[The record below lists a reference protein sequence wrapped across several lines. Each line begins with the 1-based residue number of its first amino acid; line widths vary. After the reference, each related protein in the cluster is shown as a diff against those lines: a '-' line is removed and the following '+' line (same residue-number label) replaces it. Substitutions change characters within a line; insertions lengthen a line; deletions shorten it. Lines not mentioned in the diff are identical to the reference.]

1 MSLRS
6 NKLQSQQSTAS
17 NGSNGSN
24 NSNNSGTNVTQQQQQ
39 PPPMVYQQQQQQ
51 LLAQL
56 QQQHKFQA
64 QQLQLAATSPN
75 ANGKY
80 ITTTNNGSG
89 NGGGNTSRN
98 NLATLVAAI
107 NGHEHQQQQQQQQ
120 SPSSA
125 GYQLSPA
132 AASRVAHAPPHSPL
146 GPPSYSAATATSLQQ
161 PAFSYFAPQPLHHP
175 YHHNH
180 HHHQQQ
186 QQQQQLQQQL
196 QQLPPPDLTDGIDQ
210 PHAGQTGGGGSPP
223 DSPNANGQTAAELEQ
238 QLCVVAKMQKS
249 VTITVTPQR
258 SNSMD
263 FLNFEEKR
271 QLIASSLSLSDILH
285 SNNQQQQ
292 VKEAAING
300 NQSAKKQNGAAIRTN
315 SLGSGTRTPP
325 LERKSKLSAL
335 GRFFKPWK
343 WRRKKKS
350 EKFEATSKSLER
362 KISVRANRDE
372 LVQKGIL
379 LPESPLGNIPEP
391 GEESYYNTNNSGATA
406 NGSILSAVH
415 NNSIN
420 QANNSINATT
430 YGSAGNPLISSNQQ
444 QQQQQQGLPSS
455 ISVQQ
460 FNANSMLNGS
470 SGVGG
475 LNQQN
480 SMANGCIVGGH
491 NASGNDGAS
500 DTSSLSGGVP
510 HSQSAPQQLGV
521 GQPPPPLTPLAQHH
535 QALAQQLQQR
545 FAISNNNEPRKD
557 KTDAQQQQQ
566 HGGNGTISTPNIE
579 QPTCQ
584 GSMLPPPGGGGGND
598 SNNKLERPN
607 TLGGANKLTRRGVN
621 ICYHNEHYGDDGKM
635 VAGPPGSTPPPYG
648 GGKLPPGVM
657 LSELPE
663 PPIPV
668 SEIGPIPPPPMFST
682 PSPTLIAGRPHG
694 PGAMNDQ
701 DYQHQDYDYDDHD
714 PDQDELDSD
723 DEYAPYGGGNHVRV
737 MDTQRVEEIPAK
749 EPKPNAVPLKSA
761 LKKKVGM
768 PTSASTPVTPTQEH
782 HNNGGGGATSNATA
796 AAISNSNGGIG
807 SMAAAAAAAAQQSAS
822 QRPLVVR
829 QDATGN
835 NYSLNRQQMFNI
847 QLPCTV
853 ENKENTRPFVIRESS
868 SDSDE
873 SDGHIVYRDDDNDN
887 TRLAKLARKESLSLK
902 LQLRPDKQDLINRN
916 ILHQVTDNEL
926 KESKE
931 AIGARLIRR
940 LSMRPTAEE
949 LVERNI
955 LKTQSP
961 AEEKKQKEE
970 KKSYLLRKLSFR
982 PTVEELKEKKIIRFN
997 DYIEVT
1003 QAHDYDRRADKP
1015 WTRLTPKDKAA
1026 IRKELNEFKSS
1037 EMAVHEGSRHLTR
1050 FHRP

>member
-1 MSLRS
+1 MAMP
-6 NKLQSQQSTAS
+6 SQQ
-17 NGSNGSN
+17 
-24 NSNNSGTNVTQQQQQ
+24 QR
-39 PPPMVYQQQQQQ
+39 Q
-51 LLAQL
+51 LL
-56 QQQHKFQA
+56 QHQHSHPPFQANPPQQA
-64 QQLQLAATSPN
+64 QQHHQQ
-75 ANGKY
+75 
-80 ITTTNNGSG
+80 
-89 NGGGNTSRN
+89 
-98 NLATLVAAI
+98 
-107 NGHEHQQQQQQQQ
+107 HQQQQQQQQ
-120 SPSSA
+120 SHLHHSHHPPLQHHLSLG
-125 GYQLSPA
+125 GYQQLQMQLQAGGGTGGGRAGCQYSTPQHHYRNVAAAAAAAAA
-132 AASRVAHAPPHSPL
+132 AASASGTGNAATIRRRTLSHVSR
-146 GPPSYSAATATSLQQ
+146 SYSLGATASAAAAATAT
-161 PAFSYFAPQPLHHP
+161 A
-175 YHHNH
+175 
-180 HHHQQQ
+180 
-186 QQQQQLQQQL
+186 
-196 QQLPPPDLTDGIDQ
+196 
-210 PHAGQTGGGGSPP
+210 
-223 DSPNANGQTAAELEQ
+223 TATATS
-238 QLCVVAKMQKS
+238 VSATAVAAA
-249 VTITVTPQR
+249 TP
-258 SNSMD
+258 
-263 FLNFEEKR
+263 
-271 QLIASSLSLSDILH
+271 
-285 SNNQQQQ
+285 NNQLSIHKTGIM
-292 VKEAAING
+292 VAASRCRSPIMLCHSHSDG
-300 NQSAKKQNGAAIRTN
+300 EFPLYRAKKQNGAAIRTN

-350 EKFEATSKSLER
+350 EKFEAASKSLER

-391 GEESYYNTNNSGATA
+391 GEESYYNSSNSGATA
-406 NGSILSAVH
+406 NGSILSSAVH
-415 NNSIN
+415 NNSIS

-430 YGSAGNPLISSNQQ
+430 YGSAGNPLISASTAQNQNQ
-444 QQQQQQGLPSS
+444 GQGQQQQQQGLPNS

-460 FNANSMLNGS
+460 FNGQ
-470 SGVGG
+470 
-475 LNQQN
+475 NQQN
-480 SMANGCIVGGH
+480 SMANGQCLVGG
-491 NASGNDGAS
+491 GGGGDGAS

-521 GQPPPPLTPLAQHH
+521 GQPPLTPLAQHH

-566 HGGNGTISTPNIE
+566 QHGGNGTISMPNIE

-584 GSMLPPPGGGGGND
+584 GSMLPPPGGGGLHQVDG
-598 SNNKLERPN
+598 KLERPN
-607 TLGGANKLTRRGVN
+607 TLGGASKLTRRGVN
-621 ICYHNEHYGDDGKM
+621 ICYHNEHMYGEDGKM
-635 VAGPPGSTPPPYG
+635 VGGPPGSTPPPYP

-663 PPIPV
+663 PPIPL

-694 PGAMNDQ
+694 PGAVNDQ
-701 DYQHQDYDYDDHD
+701 DYQQDYDYDDHD

-723 DEYAPYGGGNHVRV
+723 DEYAPYGGNHVRM

-761 LKKKVGM
+761 LKKKGGIM
-768 PTSASTPVTPTQEH
+768 PASASTPVTPTQEH
-782 HNNGGGGATSNATA
+782 SGGTAAGSAASA

-829 QDATGN
+829 QDAAGN

>member
-1 MSLRS
+1 M
-6 NKLQSQQSTAS
+6 LQYETACSQTQTQPQLQPHRKQ
-17 NGSNGSN
+17 
-24 NSNNSGTNVTQQQQQ
+24 TYKEYLQQHQQQKQQ
-39 PPPMVYQQQQQQ
+39 
-51 LLAQL
+51 
-56 QQQHKFQA
+56 
-64 QQLQLAATSPN
+64 
-75 ANGKY
+75 
-80 ITTTNNGSG
+80 
-89 NGGGNTSRN
+89 
-98 NLATLVAAI
+98 
-107 NGHEHQQQQQQQQ
+107 QQQQQQQQ
-120 SPSSA
+120 SKQPVRIFRVHYIRLNSKDGNSNSSR
-125 GYQLSPA
+125 A
-132 AASRVAHAPPHSPL
+132 AASAALGNASSAHGGAKMKTIAPNIRRRRRCDKHHLELYCNESSHS
-146 GPPSYSAATATSLQQ
+146 SSNHSAAS
-161 PAFSYFAPQPLHHP
+161 S
-175 YHHNH
+175 
-180 HHHQQQ
+180 
-186 QQQQQLQQQL
+186 
-196 QQLPPPDLTDGIDQ
+196 
-210 PHAGQTGGGGSPP
+210 GGGGNSTATLKPGGLRLRESITAP
-223 DSPNANGQTAAELEQ
+223 STAASSPVDE
-238 QLCVVAKMQKS
+238 QLCIPAPP
-249 VTITVTPQR
+249 I
-258 SNSMD
+258 
-263 FLNFEEKR
+263 
-271 QLIASSLSLSDILH
+271 
-285 SNNQQQQ
+285 
-292 VKEAAING
+292 
-300 NQSAKKQNGAAIRTN
+300 
-315 SLGSGTRTPP
+315 TPP
-325 LERKSKLSAL
+325 PAFLTEGYKRASTSVSTSAL
-335 GRFFKPWK
+335 P
-343 WRRKKKS
+343 S
-350 EKFEATSKSLER
+350 ATQ
-362 KISVRANRDE
+362 E
-372 LVQKGIL
+372 L
-379 LPESPLGNIPEP
+379 PL
-391 GEESYYNTNNSGATA
+391 
-406 NGSILSAVH
+406 
-415 NNSIN
+415 
-420 QANNSINATT
+420 
-430 YGSAGNPLISSNQQ
+430 
-444 QQQQQQGLPSS
+444 
-455 ISVQQ
+455 
-460 FNANSMLNGS
+460 
-470 SGVGG
+470 
-475 LNQQN
+475 
-480 SMANGCIVGGH
+480 
-491 NASGNDGAS
+491 
-500 DTSSLSGGVP
+500 
-510 HSQSAPQQLGV
+510 
-521 GQPPPPLTPLAQHH
+521 PPPPLARSQKPLT
-535 QALAQQLQQR
+535 LAAPKLKPKTTATIAVTINSSKPR
-545 FAISNNNEPRKD
+545 GTVKRSLEPRKD
-557 KTDAQQQQQ
+557 KTDAQQ
-566 HGGNGTISTPNIE
+566 HGGNGTLSTPNIE

-584 GSMLPPPGGGGGND
+584 GSMLPPPGGGGGGGGMHQQQQQHNQAD
-598 SNNKLERPN
+598 SNSKQERPN
-607 TLGGANKLTRRGVN
+607 TLGGSNKLSRRGVN
-621 ICYHNEHYGDDGKM
+621 ICYHNEHYGGDDGGKM
-635 VAGPPGSTPPPYG
+635 VGGPPGSTPPPYAP

-701 DYQHQDYDYDDHD
+701 DYQQDYDYDDHD

-723 DEYAPYGGGNHVRV
+723 DEYAPYGGNHVRV

-761 LKKKVGM
+761 LKKKG
-768 PTSASTPVTPTQEH
+768 PTANASSASASTPVTPTQEH
-782 HNNGGGGATSNATA
+782 HSAAQA

-807 SMAAAAAAAAQQSAS
+807 SMAAAAAAAAVAAYTAN

-873 SDGHIVYRDDDNDN
+873 SDGQIVYRDDDNDN

-916 ILHQVTDNEL
+916 ILHQVNDNEL

>member
-1 MSLRS
+1 KIRNENEYQCQCTSATSSS
-6 NKLQSQQSTAS
+6 N
-17 NGSNGSN
+17 N
-24 NSNNSGTNVTQQQQQ
+24 NSNNNNN
-39 PPPMVYQQQQQQ
+39 MAYQQQQQQ

-64 QQLQLAATSPN
+64 QQQQLSNGNAAGSKY
-75 ANGKY
+75 AN
-80 ITTTNNGSG
+80 S
-89 NGGGNTSRN
+89 NTSRN

-107 NGHEHQQQQQQQQ
+107 NGHDQTDASQ
-120 SPSSA
+120 SG

-132 AASRVAHAPPHSPL
+132 AASRVAHGAAL
-146 GPPSYSAATATSLQQ
+146 GPPSYSAATAQ
-161 PAFSYFAPQPLHHP
+161 PAFAYFNQQQQHALAYQQ
-175 YHHNH
+175 
-180 HHHQQQ
+180 HQQQ
-186 QQQQQLQQQL
+186 QQQHQQQQLQQQL
-196 QQLPPPDLTDGIDQ
+196 SLPPPDLTDGIDHH
-210 PHAGQTGGGGSPP
+210 PVAMSPP
-223 DSPNANGQTAAELEQ
+223 DSPNVAASAAAADLEQ

-271 QLIASSLSLSDILH
+271 QLIASSLSLSDILQ
-285 SNNQQQQ
+285 SNASNA
-292 VKEAAING
+292 KEAIAVNAPNG
-300 NQSAKKQNGAAIRTN
+300 AKKQNGAAIRTN

-350 EKFEATSKSLER
+350 EKFEAASKSLER

-391 GEESYYNTNNSGATA
+391 GEESYYNNGGATA

-430 YGSAGNPLISSNQQ
+430 YGTAGNPLLSQQ
-444 QQQQQQGLPSS
+444 QQQQQQQQSVGGGGVPNS

-460 FNANSMLNGS
+460 FNANSMLNGQS
-470 SGVGG
+470 H
-475 LNQQN
+475 NQQN
-480 SMANGCIVGGH
+480 SMANGGNG
-491 NASGNDGAS
+491 NSGDGAS

-510 HSQSAPQQLGV
+510 HSQSAPQHLSV
-521 GQPPPPLTPLAQHH
+521 GQQQQQQQQQQPPLTPLAQHH

-557 KTDAQQQQQ
+557 KTDAQQ
-566 HGGNGTISTPNIE
+566 HGGNGTLSTPNIE

-584 GSMLPPPGGGGGND
+584 GSMLPPPGGGGHGPGGMHQQQQQQQHNQSD
-598 SNNKLERPN
+598 SNSKQERPN
-607 TLGGANKLTRRGVN
+607 TLGGSNKLSRRGVN
-621 ICYHNEHYGDDGKM
+621 ICYHNEHYGGDDGGKM
-635 VAGPPGSTPPPYG
+635 VGGPPGSTPPPYA

-701 DYQHQDYDYDDHD
+701 DYQQDYDYDDHD

-723 DEYAPYGGGNHVRV
+723 DEYAPYGGVAGNHVRV

-761 LKKKVGM
+761 LKKKG
-768 PTSASTPVTPTQEH
+768 PAANSASTPVTPTQEH
-782 HNNGGGGATSNATA
+782 HSNATA

-835 NYSLNRQQMFNI
+835 NYSLKPILRPRIRICRQQMFNI

-916 ILHQVTDNEL
+916 ILHQVNDNEL

-1050 FHRP
+1050 YAHK

>member
-17 NGSNGSN
+17 SNSNGSN
-24 NSNNSGTNVTQQQQQ
+24 NSNGSSNTNAQQQH
-39 PPPMVYQQQQQQ
+39 PPMAYQQQQQQ
-51 LLAQL
+51 LLQQL

-64 QQLQLAATSPN
+64 QQR
-75 ANGKY
+75 
-80 ITTTNNGSG
+80 
-89 NGGGNTSRN
+89 GNTSRN

-107 NGHEHQQQQQQQQ
+107 NGHDGQN
-120 SPSSA
+120 SPGSG

-146 GPPSYSAATATSLQQ
+146 GPPSYSAATAQSAFTYYGQHQQHQLQM
-161 PAFSYFAPQPLHHP
+161 
-175 YHHNH
+175 NH
-180 HHHQQQ
+180 TYQQ
-186 QQQQQLQQQL
+186 QQQQQLQLQQQQQ
-196 QQLPPPDLTDGIDQ
+196 QQLPPPDLTDGIDHPSAQ
-210 PHAGQTGGGGSPP
+210 AATPP
-223 DSPNANGQTAAELEQ
+223 DSPNAQSAGQSELEQ

-285 SNNQQQQ
+285 SSNAQQQQ
-292 VKEAAING
+292 QAVKDGLALNG
-300 NQSAKKQNGAAIRTN
+300 GQCAKKQNGAAIRTN

-350 EKFEATSKSLER
+350 EKFEAASKSLER

-379 LPESPLGNIPEP
+379 MPESPLGNIPEP
-391 GEESYYNTNNSGATA
+391 GEESYYSSSNSGATA
-406 NGSILSAVH
+406 NGSLLNSAVH
-415 NNSIN
+415 NNSMS

-430 YGSAGNPLISSNQQ
+430 YGTAGNPLISAAN
-444 QQQQQQGLPSS
+444 QGLPNS

-460 FNANSMLNGS
+460 FNGQNP
-470 SGVGG
+470 
-475 LNQQN
+475 QN
-480 SMANGCIVGGH
+480 SMANGLVGG
-491 NASGNDGAS
+491 GGVGGVGGGGDGSS

-557 KTDAQQQQQ
+557 KTDAQQ

-584 GSMLPPPGGGGGND
+584 GSMLPPPGGGGLHQADG
-598 SNNKLERPN
+598 SGKMERPN
-607 TLGGANKLTRRGVN
+607 TLSGANKLTRRGVN
-621 ICYHNEHYGDDGKM
+621 ICYHNEHMY
-635 VAGPPGSTPPPYG
+635 
-648 GGKLPPGVM
+648 
-657 LSELPE
+657 
-663 PPIPV
+663 
-668 SEIGPIPPPPMFST
+668 
-682 PSPTLIAGRPHG
+682 
-694 PGAMNDQ
+694 
-701 DYQHQDYDYDDHD
+701 HD

-723 DEYAPYGGGNHVRV
+723 DEYAPYGGNHVRM

-761 LKKKVGM
+761 LKKKGGAM
-768 PTSASTPVTPTQEH
+768 PTSASTPVTPTQDH
-782 HNNGGGGATSNATA
+782 GAGSAASA
-796 AAISNSNGGIG
+796 AAMANSNGGIG
-807 SMAAAAAAAAQQSAS
+807 SMAAAAAAAAQHSAN
-822 QRPLVVR
+822 QRPLVIR
-829 QDATGN
+829 QDAAGN
-835 NYSLNRQQMFNI
+835 NYSLKPILRPRIRLCRQQMFNI

-853 ENKENTRPFVIRESS
+853 ENKENARPFVIRESS

-873 SDGHIVYRDDDNDN
+873 SDGHIVYRDEDNDN

-916 ILHQVTDNEL
+916 ILHQVNDNEI

>member
-6 NKLQSQQSTAS
+6 NKLHSQQSTAS
-17 NGSNGSN
+17 SNSNGSN
-24 NSNNSGTNVTQQQQQ
+24 SSGNSNSSNLQQQQH
-39 PPPMVYQQQQQQ
+39 PPMAYQQQQQQ
-51 LLAQL
+51 LLQQL
-56 QQQHKFQA
+56 QQQQKFQA
-64 QQLQLAATSPN
+64 QQR
-75 ANGKY
+75 
-80 ITTTNNGSG
+80 
-89 NGGGNTSRN
+89 GNTSRN

-107 NGHEHQQQQQQQQ
+107 NGHDGGQN
-120 SPSSA
+120 SPGNS

-146 GPPSYSAATATSLQQ
+146 GPPSYSAATAQS
-161 PAFSYFAPQPLHHP
+161 AFSYYGQHQQHQQHQLQLN
-175 YHHNH
+175 HNYQQQQQFQL
-180 HHHQQQ
+180 QQQ
-186 QQQQQLQQQL
+186 QQQQQLQL
-196 QQLPPPDLTDGIDQ
+196 QLPPPDLTDGIDH
-210 PHAGQTGGGGSPP
+210 PSAQTATPP
-223 DSPNANGQTAAELEQ
+223 DSPNAQSTGPSDLEQ

-285 SNNQQQQ
+285 SSNAQQQQ
-292 VKEAAING
+292 QAVKDGLAING
-300 NQSAKKQNGAAIRTN
+300 GQCAKKQNGAAIRTN

-350 EKFEATSKSLER
+350 EKFEAASKSLER

-379 LPESPLGNIPEP
+379 MPESPLGNIPEP
-391 GEESYYNTNNSGATA
+391 GEESYYNNSNSGATA
-406 NGSILSAVH
+406 NGSLLNSAVH
-415 NNSIN
+415 NNSMS
-420 QANNSINATT
+420 QANNSINAST
-430 YGSAGNPLISSNQQ
+430 GNPLISAAQQ
-444 QQQQQQGLPSS
+444 QLNQGLPNS

-460 FNANSMLNGS
+460 FNGQ
-470 SGVGG
+470 
-475 LNQQN
+475 NQNPQN
-480 SMANGCIVGGH
+480 SMANGLVGG
-491 NASGNDGAS
+491 GCGGGGGDGSS

-557 KTDAQQQQQ
+557 KTDAQQQ

-584 GSMLPPPGGGGGND
+584 GSMLPPPGGGGHHQVDG
-598 SNNKLERPN
+598 SGKMERPN
-607 TLGGANKLTRRGVN
+607 TLAGANKLTRRGVN
-621 ICYHNEHYGDDGKM
+621 ICYHNEHMY
-635 VAGPPGSTPPPYG
+635 
-648 GGKLPPGVM
+648 
-657 LSELPE
+657 
-663 PPIPV
+663 
-668 SEIGPIPPPPMFST
+668 
-682 PSPTLIAGRPHG
+682 
-694 PGAMNDQ
+694 N
-701 DYQHQDYDYDDHD
+701 D

-723 DEYAPYGGGNHVRV
+723 DEYAPYGGNHVRM

-761 LKKKVGM
+761 LKKKGGM
-768 PTSASTPVTPTQEH
+768 QPASASTPVTPTQEH
-782 HNNGGGGATSNATA
+782 GAGSAATA
-796 AAISNSNGGIG
+796 AAMANSNGGIG
-807 SMAAAAAAAAQQSAS
+807 SMAAAAAAAAQQSAI

-829 QDATGN
+829 QDAAGN
-835 NYSLNRQQMFNI
+835 NYSLKPILRPRIRLCRQQMFNI

-853 ENKENTRPFVIRESS
+853 ENKENARPFVIRESS

-873 SDGHIVYRDDDNDN
+873 SDGHIVYRDEDNDN

-916 ILHQVTDNEL
+916 ILHQVNDNEL

>member
-6 NKLQSQQSTAS
+6 NKSQESS
-17 NGSNGSN
+17 
-24 NSNNSGTNVTQQQQQ
+24 NSN
-39 PPPMVYQQQQQQ
+39 MAYQQQQQQ

-64 QQLQLAATSPN
+64 QQQQQQQQQQQLQQQLANGNAAGSKYATS
-75 ANGKY
+75 
-80 ITTTNNGSG
+80 
-89 NGGGNTSRN
+89 NTSRN

-107 NGHEHQQQQQQQQ
+107 NGHDQTDASQMQ
-120 SPSSA
+120 S

-132 AASRVAHAPPHSPL
+132 AASRVAHAAPL
-146 GPPSYSAATATSLQQ
+146 GPPSYSAATAQ
-161 PAFSYFAPQPLHHP
+161 PAFAYFSQQQQHALAYQQQQQQQQQQQ
-175 YHHNH
+175 
-180 HHHQQQ
+180 HQQQ
-186 QQQQQLQQQL
+186 QQQQQQMS
-196 QQLPPPDLTDGIDQ
+196 LPPPDLTDGIDHH
-210 PHAGQTGGGGSPP
+210 PVSMSPP
-223 DSPNANGQTAAELEQ
+223 DSPNAASAAAAAAAADLEQ

-271 QLIASSLSLSDILH
+271 QLIASSLSLSDILQ
-285 SNNQQQQ
+285 NNAGNA
-292 VKEAAING
+292 KEANTVNANG
-300 NQSAKKQNGAAIRTN
+300 AKKQNGAAIRTN

-350 EKFEATSKSLER
+350 EKFEAASKSLER

-379 LPESPLGNIPEP
+379 LPDSPLGNIPEP
-391 GEESYYNTNNSGATA
+391 GEESYYNNSGATA
-406 NGSILSAVH
+406 NGSLLSAVH

-430 YGSAGNPLISSNQQ
+430 YGTAGNALISQQ
-444 QQQQQQGLPSS
+444 QQQQSMGGGGVPNS

-460 FNANSMLNGS
+460 FNANSMLNGAS
-470 SGVGG
+470 
-475 LNQQN
+475 LNQQQQN
-480 SMANGCIVGGH
+480 SMANGGG
-491 NASGNDGAS
+491 GGGGGDGAS

-521 GQPPPPLTPLAQHH
+521 GQQQPPPLTPLAQHH

-557 KTDAQQQQQ
+557 KTDAQQ
-566 HGGNGTISTPNIE
+566 HGGNGTLSTPNIE

-584 GSMLPPPGGGGGND
+584 GSMLPPPGGGGGVGGMHQQQQHNQAD
-598 SNNKLERPN
+598 SNNKQERPN
-607 TLGGANKLTRRGVN
+607 TLGGSNKLSRRGVN
-621 ICYHNEHYGDDGKM
+621 ICYHNEHYGGDDGKM
-635 VAGPPGSTPPPYG
+635 VGGPPGSTPPPYAG
-648 GGKLPPGVM
+648 GQRPGVM

-701 DYQHQDYDYDDHD
+701 DYQQDYDYDDHD

-723 DEYAPYGGGNHVRV
+723 DEYAPYGGNHVRV

-761 LKKKVGM
+761 LKKKG
-768 PTSASTPVTPTQEH
+768 PTVSASTPVTPTQEH
-782 HNNGGGGATSNATA
+782 HSAAQA

-807 SMAAAAAAAAQQSAS
+807 SMAAAAAAAAQHSAS

-835 NYSLNRQQMFNI
+835 NYSLKPILRPRIRIWQQMFNI

-916 ILHQVTDNEL
+916 ILHQVNDNDV